1 MKANS
6 HTYVIKDNGQGEEQG
21 IAADAEGKP
30 LSEAEK
36 DKLPADE
43 KDKLRFNQAY
53 FVARGNNTEV
63 DFKDP
68 EFWDKVLGPR
78 MGEKLLRSLDVAV
91 WARGHG

>member
-1 MKANS
+1 M
-6 HTYVIKDNGQGEEQG
+6 
-21 IAADAEGKP
+21 
-30 LSEAEK
+30 
-36 DKLPADE
+36 PADE

-78 MGEKLLRSLDVAV
+78 MGEKLLRSLDVVV
-91 WARGHG
+91 WLANHA